1 MGSTVKPT
9 AVQVAG
15 VQPVMRLI
23 QAPPG
28 STAALLIDPQN
39 AWSADL
45 KLGIRIG
52 RYVIEYVP
60 VFTDG
65 RTASPTYLT
74 LVSEPFEIVMAWR
87 LALNWDETQ
96 LPPYPDRYARLSLF
110 ALSRE
115 PRSIVSV
122 EAFLNGASLGRLT
135 APNVKD
141 FQGFPAATSP
151 ANFAQP
157 VLRVRLPVGVARP
170 GPEKPAPD
178 RHRLQRLPG
187 GR

>member
-1 MGSTVKPT
+1 M
-9 AVQVAG
+9 
-15 VQPVMRLI
+15 
-23 QAPPG
+23 
-28 STAALLIDPQN
+28 
-39 AWSADL
+39 
-45 KLGIRIG
+45 
-52 RYVIEYVP
+52 IEYVP

-74 LVSEPFEIVMAWR
+74 LFFEPFEIVMAWR
-87 LALNWDETQ
+87 LALTWDETQ
-96 LPPYPDRYARLSLF
+96 LPPYPDGYARLSLI
-110 ALSRE
+110 ALARE

-122 EAFLNGASLGRLT
+122 EAYLNGASLGRLT

-157 VLRVRLPVGVARP
+157 AYAFDFPWELLSLDPKSLRLIVTDW
-170 GPEKPAPD
+170 K
-178 RHRLQRLPG
+178 RLPG